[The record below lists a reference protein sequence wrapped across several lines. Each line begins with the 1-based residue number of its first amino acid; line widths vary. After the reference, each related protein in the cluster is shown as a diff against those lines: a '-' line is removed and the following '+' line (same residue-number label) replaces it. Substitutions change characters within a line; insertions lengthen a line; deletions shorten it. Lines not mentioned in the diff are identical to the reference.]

1 VAATQRPS
9 ADVLTGES
17 KTNFLAR
24 VALALPTA
32 IDSQVALGQAGAG
45 MLQGPSDLLYCDPN
59 GTLWQTQA
67 PLVEETDGAWPG
79 GVMITRRR
87 P

>member
-1 VAATQRPS
+1 
-9 ADVLTGES
+9 VLTGES

-24 VALALPTA
+24 GALALPTA

-45 MLQGPSDLLYCDPN
+45 MLL
-59 GTLWQTQA
+59 
-67 PLVEETDGAWPG
+67 
-79 GVMITRRR
+79 R

>member
-17 KTNFLAR
+17 KSNFLAR

-45 MLQGPSDLLYCDPN
+45 MLL
-59 GTLWQTQA
+59 
-67 PLVEETDGAWPG
+67 
-79 GVMITRRR
+79 R